1 MPTYS
6 TNVDYS
12 DLIAQEAAKGAG
24 ANRDLLAQ
32 YESQRNAKIAG
43 EGLPYARTYD
53 YTTRPAGRGGGAPVA
68 GRDRR

>member
-24 ANRDLLAQ
+24 SQPGLA
-32 YESQRNAKIAG
+32 
-43 EGLPYARTYD
+43 
-53 YTTRPAGRGGGAPVA
+53 GAV
-68 GRDRR
+68 